1 MISQGGKKILERF
14 VSTAKNLLMENVTQM
29 LQQHY
34 GIWADGHSIPVEQLP
49 NQDTDN
55 VHTARMLHERLKHL
69 LAALPEEKAEKEKLA
84 VSQLISEQAFTQLN
98 RFCALR
104 MCEERDLILESIR
117 GGYDS
122 VGFQSYDAI
131 ASQVAAPKY
140 ERYKWY
146 LHSIFDELSV
156 ELPAVFDRFSPYGL
170 VFPDASTLLK
180 LLQLINDSQLSEWY
194 DEQDGT
200 TVNFW
205 TEDETLGWMFQ
216 DYNSLEERRQM
227 REESNKPRNSREMAV
242 RNQFFTPEYI
252 VRFLSD
258 NSLGRIWYEMTG
270 GKSRIGE
277 ELCQYMVRRPDETL
291 AERKLKEPTEILS
304 LDPTCGSMHFG
315 IYLYEVYEYIYMDAW
330 DNQPSLLHSFRE
342 VHTRESFQREVP
354 KLILENNIFG
364 CEIDPRALQL
374 AALSLWLRAQKSYS
388 QMNIPANERPLIKR
402 SNLVLAEAMPGNK
415 RLLNGLMEELDK
427 PLQNLIRKIW
437 DKMKFVGEAGLLFKM
452 EKEIE
457 SDIEILRKNWSKV
470 NKQSSVDMFKSDDE
484 RQKDEAEQ
492 RSIARLA
499 RKEEKEQFFNQV
511 TEKLQEA
518 LQQLSAKLSEEEGY
532 ENALFTEDAT
542 RGFAFIEL
550 CQKRFDCIVMNPPFG
565 EGSENTSDYL
575 DKNYPA
581 WCRNL
586 VCAFFDRMQE
596 MLDEQG
602 RLGAIFDR
610 TVMIKSSY
618 ESFRKRNLCG
628 FITNCADTGWGVL
641 DASVET
647 STLVLNKYSSDVEG
661 IFMDVLDVNP
671 EEKAIQLH
679 ALITALR
686 EDEEVKW
693 NHIRK
698 SVDFG
703 NLPNTIIGYYFAESI
718 INLFKFK
725 NIESR
730 NIIVRQGHAF
740 VSTVHYRL
748 FYELLNSNE
757 YYHMYNG
764 GSFSQFYS
772 TYREV
777 AFWGDSGKTVKANS
791 SVVLRNPD
799 YQLLAGIGYGKRGEI
814 VDAHIL
820 HNKSFFTVEGLALTQ
835 ISETNRYSVLSLIN
849 SILGQYSINLYCAQH
864 KHAGYMNLLP
874 MPDYASRQSDINRIV
889 NAIITIKR
897 KWFSLDET
905 NLEYHGLLAQIDIS
919 QSIDKALGKMQ
930 EQLNEDYIR
939 YQELVRENHDLW
951 MDLAGIEPDSDFR
964 KTLNDYKQR
973 RPYEELLSIDGA
985 SNTNVIDKKVMA
997 QEIVMELVGMAFG
1010 RWDADYATGKKT
1022 IPEFGNVFDALP
1034 FMPVVSLQN
1043 ESSPNASGSGFP
1055 AWEQNIPKEGTNNS
1069 QGGNTNGAYFSIPE
1083 DGILSMDAD
1092 SPLSLTTHVRDVMR
1106 YIWDERAD
1114 DIEYELCQL
1123 IGCKNLQN
1131 YLESPTGFFDYHFK
1145 RYTKSRRKAPIYWP
1159 LSSEDGSLT
1168 YWVYYPKLN
1177 QNTLHSLILKLRDEN
1192 ERLHSQIA
1200 ATTDKT
1206 QQTLLRGRQQQVEGM
1221 MDELNNIINAGYKPN
1236 HDDGVPVTS
1245 CPLVK
1250 LIAHRGWKQEC
1261 TENWEDLQKGEYD
1274 WSHLAMSMF
1283 PARVTQ
1289 KAKKDWCLALTP
1301 GLEHLCENK
1310 PKEKKT
1316 RKKKSDTQTSID
1328 FE

>member
-55 VHTARMLHERLKHL
+55 VHTARMLRERLKHL

-84 VSQLISEQAFTQLN
+84 VGQLISEQAFTQLN

-170 VFPDASTLLK
+170 VFPDESTLLK
-180 LLQLINDSQLSEWY
+180 LLQLINDRQLSEWY
-194 DEQDGT
+194 DEQDGI

-277 ELCQYMVRRPDETL
+277 DLCQYMVRRPDEVL
-291 AERKLKEPTEILS
+291 AERQLKEPTEILS

-330 DNQPSLLHSFRE
+330 DNQPSLLHGFRE
-342 VHTRESFQREVP
+342 IHTRDSFQREVP

-388 QMNIPANERPLIKR
+388 QMNIPSNERPLIKR

-415 RLLNGLMEELDK
+415 RLLNGLIEEL
-427 PLQNLIRKIW
+427 PAPMRNLIRKIW
-437 DKMKFVGEAGLLFKM
+437 EKMQFVGEAGLLFKM

-457 SDIEILRKNWSKV
+457 EDIDYLRQNWGKV
-470 NKQSSVDMFKSDDE
+470 NQYRYASLFATDEQKAKILAENESRKVLKQN
-484 RQKDEAEQ
+484 
-492 RSIARLA
+492 
-499 RKEEKEQFFNQV
+499 KEEFFNEI
-511 TEKLQEA
+511 TERLRES

-575 DKNYPA
+575 DANYPN

-586 VCAFFDRMQE
+586 VCAFFIRMKE
-596 MLDEQG
+596 ILNEG
-602 RLGAIFDR
+602 GKLGAIFDR
-610 TVMIKSSY
+610 TVYIRKSY
-618 ESFRKRNLCG
+618 EKFRKSELCG
-628 FITNCADTGWGVL
+628 YINCCADTGWGVL
-641 DASVET
+641 DAIVET
-647 STLVLNKYSSDVEG
+647 SVLVLNKGKSDGNAV
-661 IFMDVLDVNP
+661 FVDLRD
-671 EEKAIQLH
+671 EKYKNTILFQKIAEFNKGYNNQNVFVRQSNEFL
-679 ALITALR
+679 
-686 EDEEVKW
+686 
-693 NHIRK
+693 
-698 SVDFG
+698 S
-703 NLPNTIIGYYFAESI
+703 LPNSVIGYYFADDI
-718 INLFKFK
+718 IELFQNCR
-725 NIESR
+725 NIADSGFESR
-730 NIIVRQGHAF
+730 GGYKFF
-740 VSTVHYRL
+740 VDMYWRL
-748 FYELLNSNE
+748 YYEVDESKHHFNVA
-757 YYHMYNG
+757 NG
-764 GSFSQFYS
+764 GAFSMFYS
-772 TYREV
+772 PYRDKVEWIDDGIR
-777 AFWGDSGKTVKANS
+777 AKAIKNFRWTNSEYQKMYGASFGEQGDILDTQIMKSDFYFTQGFYGIPLEDSIKSYIILSYINS
-791 SVVLRNPD
+791 V
-799 YQLLAGIGYGKRGEI
+799 
-814 VDAHIL
+814 
-820 HNKSFFTVEGLALTQ
+820 LTQ
-835 ISETNRYSVLSLIN
+835 YTV
-849 SILGQYSINLYCAQH
+849 NLYTGVH
-864 KHAGYMNLLP
+864 KKEGYVNLLP
-874 MPDYASRQSDINRIV
+874 MPQDYYSRKSDIERIT
-889 NAIITIKR
+889 NKIIVIKR
-897 KWFSLDET
+897 HWFSLDET
-905 NLEYHGLLAQIDIS
+905 NLEYHGLIAQIGIAHN
-919 QSIDKALGKMQ
+919 IEKELLKMQ
-930 EQLNEDYIR
+930 EQLNEDYIC
-939 YQELVRENHDLW
+939 YQELVRENDDLW
-951 MDLAGIEPDSDFR
+951 MDLAEIKPDSDFR

-985 SNTNVIDKKVMA
+985 CNTNVIDKKVMA

-1022 IPEFGNVFDALP
+1022 IPEFGDVFDALP

-1092 SPLSLTTHVRDVMR
+1092 SPLSLTTHIRDVMR

-1221 MDELNNIINAGYKPN
+1221 MEELNNIINAGYKPN

-1289 KAKKDWCLALTP
+1289 KAKKDWCLALTH

-1316 RKKKSDTQTSID
+1316 RKKKVDATEQMLD
-1328 FE
+1328 L

>member
-55 VHTARMLHERLKHL
+55 IHTARMLRERLKHL

-84 VSQLISEQAFTQLN
+84 VGQLISEQAFTQLN

-170 VFPDASTLLK
+170 VFPDESTLLK
-180 LLQLINDSQLSEWY
+180 LLQLINDTQLSEWY

-270 GKSRIGE
+270 GNSRIGE
-277 ELCQYMVRRPDETL
+277 DLCQYMVRRPDEVL
-291 AERKLKEPTEILS
+291 NERQLKEPTEILS

-342 VHTRESFQREVP
+342 IHTRDSFQREVP

-415 RLLNGLMEELDK
+415 RLLNGLIEEL
-427 PLQNLIRKIW
+427 PAPMRNLIRKIW
-437 DKMKFVGEAGLLFKM
+437 EKMQFVGEAGLLFKM

-457 SDIEILRKNWSKV
+457 EDIDYLRQNWGKV
-470 NKQSSVDMFKSDDE
+470 NQYRYASIFSTDE
-484 RQKDEAEQ
+484 QKAKILAENEAKKALNQ
-492 RSIARLA
+492 N
-499 RKEEKEQFFNQV
+499 KEEFFNEI
-511 TEKLQEA
+511 TERLRES

-565 EGSENTSDYL
+565 EGSENTTDYL
-575 DKNYPA
+575 DANYPN

-586 VCAFFDRMQE
+586 VCAFFDRMQNLLNE
-596 MLDEQG
+596 GGL
-602 RLGAIFDR
+602 LGAIYDR
-610 TVMIKSSY
+610 TVFIKALY
-618 ESFRKRNLCG
+618 EEFRKSNMCG
-628 FITNCADTGWGVL
+628 YIRNCADTGWNVL
-641 DASVET
+641 DANVET
-647 STLVLNKYSSDVEG
+647 TVTVMSGQSQDISGTFINVRDELKKDVALLHSINVINKGGCLSNTYVSNSLDFMTLPNSVIGYNFDKSILNVFKLPTLQKRGFEAKGGHKFHVQLFVRLYWEVSESNVFEPVAGNGKFYHFYAPYRDMAEWKDKG
-661 IFMDVLDVNP
+661 IRVYAMNLIRNP
-671 EEKAIQLH
+671 EAQKTIGTYYGERGDIIDAQILKPNMFTTQGYIGIPAKTH
-679 ALITALR
+679 
-686 EDEEVKW
+686 DE
-693 NHIRK
+693 
-698 SVDFG
+698 
-703 NLPNTIIGYYFAESI
+703 GYICTS
-718 INLFKFK
+718 
-725 NIESR
+725 
-730 NIIVRQGHAF
+730 F
-740 VSTVHYRL
+740 V
-748 FYELLNSNE
+748 
-757 YYHMYNG
+757 
-764 GSFSQFYS
+764 
-772 TYREV
+772 
-777 AFWGDSGKTVKANS
+777 
-791 SVVLRNPD
+791 
-799 YQLLAGIGYGKRGEI
+799 
-814 VDAHIL
+814 
-820 HNKSFFTVEGLALTQ
+820 
-835 ISETNRYSVLSLIN
+835 N
-849 SILGQYSINLYCAQH
+849 SILSQYFLNLYSGGH
-864 KHAGYMNLLP
+864 KMTTYVNQIP
-874 MPDYASRQSDINRIV
+874 MPQYNSKEEEVVQTV
-889 NAIITIKR
+889 KNAILIKR
-897 KWFSLDET
+897 HWFSLEET
-905 NLEYHGLLAQIDIS
+905 NLEYHGLIAQMDID
-919 QSIDKALGKMQ
+919 QSISKALDKMQ
-930 EQLNEDYIR
+930 EQLNSDYIR
-939 YQELVRENHDLW
+939 YQELVSKNDDLW

-1022 IPEFGNVFDALP
+1022 IPEFGDVFDALP

-1055 AWEQNIPKEGTNNS
+1055 AREQNIPSKGTNNS

-1092 SPLSLTTHVRDVMR
+1092 SPLSLTTHIRDVMR

-1159 LSSEDGSLT
+1159 LSSEDGILT

-1250 LIAHRGWKQEC
+1250 LIVHRGWKQEC

-1289 KAKKDWCLALTP
+1289 KAKKDWCLALTH

-1316 RKKKSDTQTSID
+1316 RKKKVDATEQMLD
-1328 FE
+1328 L